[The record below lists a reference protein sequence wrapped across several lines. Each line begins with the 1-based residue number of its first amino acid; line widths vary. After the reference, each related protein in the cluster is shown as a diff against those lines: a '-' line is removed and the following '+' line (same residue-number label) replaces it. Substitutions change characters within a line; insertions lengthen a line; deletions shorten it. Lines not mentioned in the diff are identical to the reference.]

1 MLYNTRWENSET
13 KKIYQAT
20 MNSQILMEYLEETL
34 MQRNLVSL
42 IGEQPSPKRGYGV
55 IIYYYSKNPKKRLL
69 SSAPRKN
76 HDHIHIVLFNN
87 VLSVEQLQNT
97 GFDLGNTTSD
107 VKIHS
112 KSEIDIL
119 VNLLKTNLQKI

>member
-1 MLYNTRWENSET
+1 
-13 KKIYQAT
+13 
-20 MNSQILMEYLEETL
+20 

-55 IIYYYSKNPKKRLL
+55 IIYYSKNPKKRLL

-76 HDHIHIVLFNN
+76 HNHIHIVLFNN
-87 VLSVEQLQNT
+87 VLSVEQLQDT

-119 VNLLKTNLQKI
+119 VDLLKTNLQKI

>member
-1 MLYNTRWENSET
+1 MLYNTRWKTSET

-20 MNSQILMEYLEETL
+20 KNSQILMEYLEVKL

-42 IGEQPSPKRGYGV
+42 IGELPSTKRGYGV
-55 IIYYYSKNPKKRLL
+55 LIYYYSKKPKKRLL

-87 VLSVEQLQNT
+87 VLSIKQIQDT
-97 GFDLGNTTSD
+97 GFDLGNTATD
-107 VKIHS
+107 IKIHT
-112 KSEIDIL
+112 KSEIDTL
-119 VNLLKTNLQKI
+119 VDLLKINLQKV